1 MTISFVISSVLIIV
15 AYLLGSTPTGYLA
28 GKYLQGIDIREHGSG
43 STGAT
48 NVLRTIGKK
57 AAIAVLVI
65 DLLKGAIAVLLVK
78 FVYASAISEVLPSTW
93 QPWLVTI
100 TALMAVIGH
109 SKSVWLNFS
118 GGKSVAT
125 SLGVLLVMN
134 PAVALGTLAAFGMML
149 AFSRIVSLSSITG
162 AIAVSL
168 LMILLHQPTPYIIFA
183 AICGA
188 YVIFRHQSNIQ
199 RLLAGTEPKI
209 GQKLSENS

>member
-1 MTISFVISSVLIIV
+1 MAISLVVSSVLTIV

-57 AAIAVLVI
+57 AAIAVLAI

-78 FVYASAISEVLPSTW
+78 IVYASALGEFVPIDW
-93 QPWLVTI
+93 QPWLITI

-134 PAVALGTLAAFGMML
+134 APVALGTLAAFGVML
-149 AFSRIVSLSSITG
+149 VISRIVSLSSITG
-162 AIAVSL
+162 AIAVIV
-168 LMILLHQPTPYIIFA
+168 LMVLFKQPTPYIIFA
-183 AICGA
+183 GLCGV
-188 YVIFRHQSNIQ
+188 YVIFRHQTNIQ

-209 GQKLSENS
+209 GQKLSENA

>member
-1 MTISFVISSVLIIV
+1 MAISLVVSSLLTIV

-57 AAIAVLVI
+57 AAIAVLAI

-78 FVYASAISEVLPSTW
+78 IVYASALGEFVPIDW
-93 QPWLVTI
+93 QPWLITI

-134 PAVALGTLAAFGMML
+134 APVALGTLAAFGIML
-149 AFSRIVSLSSITG
+149 AISRIVSLSSITG
-162 AIAVSL
+162 AIAVIV
-168 LMILLHQPTPYIIFA
+168 LMVLFKQPTPYIIFA
-183 AICGA
+183 GLCGV
-188 YVIFRHQSNIQ
+188 YVIFRHQTNIQ

-209 GQKLSENS
+209 GQKLSENA

>member
-1 MTISFVISSVLIIV
+1 MAISLAISVVLGIV
-15 AYLLGSTPTGYLA
+15 AYLFGSIPTGYLA

-57 AAIAVLVI
+57 AAIAVLAI
-65 DLLKGAIAVLLVK
+65 DMLKGAIAVFLVK
-78 FVYASAISEVLPSTW
+78 VICTSSLSEFVPNSW
-93 QPWLVTI
+93 QPWLITI

-134 PAVALGTLAAFGMML
+134 PIVALSTLGTFGVML
-149 AFSRIVSLSSITG
+149 AISRIVSLSSVTG
-162 AIAVSL
+162 AVAVGI
-168 LMILLHQPTPYIIFA
+168 LMILLKQPTPYIIFGVL
-183 AICGA
+183 CGV
-188 YVIFRHQSNIQ
+188 YVIVRHKTNLQ

-209 GQKLSENS
+209 GQKLSENT

>member
-1 MTISFVISSVLIIV
+1 MAISLVISGLLVII

-57 AAIAVLVI
+57 AAIAVLAI
-65 DLLKGAIAVLLVK
+65 DLLKGAIAVLCVK
-78 FVYASAISEVLPSTW
+78 LIYISALGEVVPIDW
-93 QPWLVTI
+93 QPWLITI

-134 PAVALGTLAAFGMML
+134 PVVALSTLGTFGVML
-149 AFSRIVSLSSITG
+149 AVSRIVSLSSITG
-162 AIAVSL
+162 AVAVGIS
-168 LMILLHQPTPYIIFA
+168 MILLKQPTSYVIFGVL
-183 AICGA
+183 CGV

-209 GQKLSENS
+209 GQKLSENA